1 MMKIIKLVF
10 AICFISLLTAGRHP
24 FYVSTT
30 EIEYIA
36 KSKEVGISFKT
47 FPDDLEETI
56 RIFAGKKIDLSG
68 KNKTEN
74 NQLIANYLKQHLHI
88 EINRSKKEL
97 NFLGYEIEK
106 EAIWVY
112 FNIPKINSIKE
123 MKIMTDVMYEY
134 KPEQTNI
141 VHVNLKGNT
150 ISHKLTSPTKEVFIR
165 N

>member
-1 MMKIIKLVF
+1 MKIVKLVF
-10 AICFISLLTAGRHP
+10 ALAFISLLMAGRHP

-36 KSKEVGISFKT
+36 KSKEVGIAFKT

-56 RIFAGKKIDLSG
+56 RIFAGKKIDLSS
-68 KNKTEN
+68 KNKSEN
-74 NQLIANYLKQHLHI
+74 NQLISAYLQKHLSI

-97 NFLGYEIEK
+97 NFLGYEIDK
-106 EAIWVY
+106 EAIWIY
-112 FNIPKINSIKE
+112 FNIQKINSIKE
-123 MKIMTDVMYEY
+123 MKITSDVMYEY

-141 VHVNLKGNT
+141 IHVNLKGNT
-150 ISHKLTSPTKEVFIR
+150 SSFKLNSPNKEVLIS

>member
-1 MMKIIKLVF
+1 MKIVKFILAF
-10 AICFISLLTAGRHP
+10 AFMSLLMAGRHP

-36 KSKEVGISFKT
+36 KSKEVGIAFKT

-56 RIFAGKKIDLSG
+56 RIFAGKKIDLSS
-68 KNKTEN
+68 KNKAEN
-74 NQLIANYLKQHLHI
+74 NQLLSAYLQKHLSI

-97 NFLGYEIEK
+97 NFLGYEMDK
-106 EAIWVY
+106 EAIWIY
-112 FNIPKINSIKE
+112 LNIQKINSIKE
-123 MKIMTDVMYEY
+123 MKIISDVMYEY

-141 VHVNLKGNT
+141 IHVNLKGNT
-150 ISHKLTSPTKEVFIR
+150 SSYKLNSPNKEVLIS